1 MGKKLRDMNNITFAL
16 AAALICGALTMPTA
30 APAAGVA
37 ADLHAGTLGFGLG
50 ATLQVTDSLN
60 ARLGF
65 NTARFSDDLTES
77 DIDYDVDLEWD
88 TFYALADW
96 HALYG
101 GFRVTA
107 GLMRN
112 GNQLEGVASS
122 SGTVEIGGTLYRLDQ
137 VGELKASV
145 EFDDVAPYFGVGW
158 GNAFNRGSRVR
169 LNLDL
174 GVLVQDSAKASL
186 TQVGGV
192 VTVERGDLDREEQ
205 QLEDDLDEFDLYP
218 VISLGIGYRF

>member
-1 MGKKLRDMNNITFAL
+1 MGKGHRDMRNITFAV
-16 AAALICGALTMPTA
+16 AAASIYGALSMPTA
-30 APAAGVA
+30 TQAAGLA
-37 ADLHAGTLGFGLG
+37 ADLHAGTLGYGLG
-50 ATLQVTDSLN
+50 ATLQVFDGLN

-96 HALYG
+96 HVFYRS
-101 GFRVTA
+101 FRVTA

-122 SGTVEIGGTLYRLDQ
+122 SGELEIGGVRYTSEQ

-145 EFDDVAPYFGVGW
+145 EFDEVAPYFGVGW

-169 LNLDL
+169 FNLDL
-174 GVLVQDSAKASL
+174 GVLLQDSAKASL
-186 TQVGGV
+186 TQVGGAE
-192 VTVERGDLDREEQ
+192 TVDRGDLDREERE
-205 QLEDDLDEFDLYP
+205 LEDDLDEFELYP
-218 VISLGIGYRF
+218 VISLGVGYRF